1 MNWQPMPDDEG
12 LAIKDNQGFF
22 VVYHRPLEQVTVVDS
37 RTWVILNAAPTYLGQ
52 PGRIAIVL
60 RETENGFE
68 RGRGTIEEALEIVK
82 GMAAE
87 PDVNVEELTKA
98 LRNIMDPLELMA
110 FLADI
115 PQRKCE
121 PALEI
126 ANRSKKPSLFRAFAS
141 RFRKA
146 R

>member
-1 MNWQPMPDDEG
+1 MNWQLVPDKVGRD
-12 LAIKDNQGFF
+12 IKENQEFF
-22 VVYHRPLEQVTVVDS
+22 VLFYAPLEQFTIVNS
-37 RTWVILNAAPTYLGQ
+37 HMWVSIHAAATYFGK
-52 PGRIAIVL
+52 PGRMAL
-60 RETENGFE
+60 ATRQTEAGVE
-68 RGRGTIEEALEIVK
+68 RGCGTIEEGLELVK
-82 GMAAE
+82 QMAAE
-87 PDVNVEELTKA
+87 LDADIEAITKA
-98 LRNIMDPLELMA
+98 LRNFVEPLELMA

-121 PALEI
+121 PAPEI

>member
-1 MNWQPMPDDEG
+1 MKWQPMPEKHG
-12 LAIKDNQGFF
+12 LVIKDNQGFF
-22 VVYHRPLEQVTVVDS
+22 VVYHPPLEQVTVVDS
-37 RTWVILNAAPTYLGQ
+37 RTWVIINAAPTYLGK

-82 GMAAE
+82 GMAEE
-87 PDVNVEELTKA
+87 PDVDVEELTKA
-98 LRNIMDPLELMA
+98 LRNIMDPIELMA
-110 FLADI
+110 FHADI
-115 PQRKCE
+115 PQRECE
-121 PALEI
+121 PAPES

-141 RFRKA
+141 RFREA